1 MSEVQDETGQA
12 ARPARTGSV
21 VYFQMAAKKHR
32 KHKLLSLGILCFVC
46 LFVAAEPFRIAN
58 ASLNTASTMPCCV
71 GKAAGHCESGVAAKK
86 VPPPKSEPMCG
97 LHGAEMENDG
107 ITIVA
112 ESPNVESPHS
122 HSQTAETNSSQPS
135 AESNS
140 LGQPCHMDCAS
151 CAASSARQQKRER
164 SIVQPNR
171 QQTSSVTT
179 RSFYEEQVL
188 LFSSD
193 ENSEQAS
200 PRGPPS
206 ISA

>member
-1 MSEVQDETGQA
+1 M
-12 ARPARTGSV
+12 
-21 VYFQMAAKKHR
+21 KHIR
-32 KHKLLSLGILCFVC
+32 HRLLSIGVLFFLC
-46 LFVAAEPFRIAN
+46 LFVAVEPFRIAN
-58 ASLNTASTMPCCV
+58 AALDKANTMPCCV
-71 GKAAGHCESGVAAKK
+71 GKAGHCDSGIAAKK

-97 LHGAEMENDG
+97 LKDAQLENDG

-112 ESPNVESPHS
+112 EPVTESPHS
-122 HSQTAETNSSQPS
+122 HSQTAESNSSQPR

-140 LGQPCHMDCAS
+140 LGQPCHMDCSS
-151 CAASSARQQKRER
+151 CAASATRQQKRER

-179 RSFYEEQVL
+179 PSFYEEKVL
-188 LFSSD
+188 LFSSKD
-193 ENSEQAS
+193 NSEQAS

>member
-1 MSEVQDETGQA
+1 MKRS
-12 ARPARTGSV
+12 R
-21 VYFQMAAKKHR
+21 HR
-32 KHKLLSLGILCFVC
+32 ILSIGVLFFLC

-58 ASLNTASTMPCCV
+58 ASLEKANMPCCT
-71 GKAAGHCESGVAAKK
+71 GKAGHCESGIAAKK

-112 ESPNVESPHS
+112 QPVIESPHS
-122 HSQTAETNSSQPS
+122 HSHAAESNSSQPS

-151 CAASSARQQKRER
+151 CAASATRQQKRE
-164 SIVQPNR
+164 SIIQPNR
-171 QQTSSVTT
+171 QETSSVTT

>member
-1 MSEVQDETGQA
+1 
-12 ARPARTGSV
+12 
-21 VYFQMAAKKHR
+21 MAAKKHI
-32 KHKLLSLGILCFVC
+32 KHKIFSLGVLCFLC

-58 ASLNTASTMPCCV
+58 ASLDKASTMACCV
-71 GKAAGHCESGVAAKK
+71 GKTEGHCESGIAAKK

-97 LHGAEMENDG
+97 LHGAEMEHDG

-112 ESPNVESPHS
+112 EPIPESSHS
-122 HSQTAETNSSQPS
+122 HSQTAETNSSHPG
-135 AESNS
+135 AESNALS
-140 LGQPCHMDCAS
+140 QPCRMDCAS
-151 CAASSARQQKRER
+151 CAASATRQQKREK

-171 QQTSSVTT
+171 HQNSSAA
-179 RSFYEEQVL
+179 RASLYKEQAL

-206 ISA
+206 ISAE